1 MHLLDSLKDLDITLN
16 KLQEDIEFKKSF
28 TNEIIPALSAFIF
41 NELKRALMLYNLLQD
56 DNSKQEFKEKFT
68 IVFHDLVSIYQAERD
83 SQIENE
89 TILEKDLMSSLKATY
104 VFFSTAIVNKVTDNE
119 WILELMSE
127 YPTVFMGL
135 EALEKE

>member
-1 MHLLDSLKDLDITLN
+1 
-16 KLQEDIEFKKSF
+16 
-28 TNEIIPALSAFIF
+28 
-41 NELKRALMLYNLLQD
+41 
-56 DNSKQEFKEKFT
+56 
-68 IVFHDLVSIYQAERD
+68 
-83 SQIENE
+83 
-89 TILEKDLMSSLKATY
+89 MSSLKATY